1 MLYWE
6 KTTCKRRLTLN
17 LRKTLQNITKKS
29 ENEQKRKAVVKGEIE
44 RVTNILK
51 TTANVMGTNYC
62 SITYDEFTFHGEP
75 ISTENVVRAV
85 ADHLKKEGLNVEL
98 STYYEMNF
106 KHYNL
111 LARW

>member
-1 MLYWE
+1 M
-6 KTTCKRRLTLN
+6 N

-62 SITYDEFTFHGEP
+62 SITYDEFSFHGEP

>member
-1 MLYWE
+1 M
-6 KTTCKRRLTLN
+6 N

-29 ENEQKRKAVVKGEIE
+29 EIEQKRNAVVKGEIE
-44 RVTNILK
+44 RVKNILK

-62 SITYDEFTFHGEP
+62 SITYDEFSFHGEP

>member
-1 MLYWE
+1 M
-6 KTTCKRRLTLN
+6 N

-29 ENEQKRKAVVKGEIE
+29 ENEQKRNAVVKGEIE
-44 RVTNILK
+44 RVTDILK

-62 SITYDEFTFHGEP
+62 SITYDEFSFHGEP

-85 ADHLKKEGLNVEL
+85 TDHLKKEGLNVEL

-106 KHYNL
+106 KHYNI